1 MPSQII
7 PVLVEGG
14 KANAGPPIGPTLAP
28 MKVDVN
34 GVVNAINEATKDFAG
49 MQVPVKVIVDTKTKK
64 FEIEVGTPPV
74 SALIKREIGKSGA
87 LTEEQGK
94 KGKPENGDL
103 SFESALKIARN
114 KQTVMLASSLKAALC
129 EVAGTCLSMG
139 VIVDGKKPRQFIKL
153 VKSGRYDSKITG

>member
-1 MPSQII
+1 MSKQTI

-49 MQVPVKVIVDTKTKK
+49 LQVPVKVIVDTKTKK

-74 SALIKREIGKSGA
+74 SALVKRELGKTGA
-87 LTEEQGK
+87 FKEEQGK
-94 KGKPENGDL
+94 KGKPNNGDL
-103 SFESALKIARN
+103 SVESAIKIARN
-114 KQTVMLASSLKAALC
+114 KQGVMLALTLKSALK

-139 VIVDGKKPRQFIKL
+139 VTVDGKNPRLFIKL
-153 VKSGRYDSKITG
+153 VESGRYDSNL